1 MINLEIIRGISLD
14 LDDTLWPVAP
24 TIERAEAA
32 LQVWLRA
39 NAPLTALA
47 MATVPGRLALR
58 EQIQR
63 TRPDILH
70 DMSALRLE
78 LIRLALQ
85 RCGEDVALAGPAFE
99 VFYAARQDVQLFDDA
114 EPALAFLAGRYPLV
128 ALSNGNADVH
138 RVGLGHYFA
147 ASFSTRES
155 GVSKPDPRAFHVAAA
170 AASLKPE
177 QILHVGDDAALDV
190 LGALNAGMQAVWVN
204 RSGQAWP
211 HAQTGHVTVSSLS
224 ALCDLLR

>member
-1 MINLEIIRGISLD
+1 MINLEKIRGISFD

-24 TIERAEAA
+24 TIERAEAS

-39 NAPLTALA
+39 NAPQTALA
-47 MATVPGRLALR
+47 MATQQGRLELR

-85 RCGEDVALAGPAFE
+85 RVGEDEALAAPAFE

-114 EPALAFLAGRYPLV
+114 EPALAFLASRYPLV

-138 RVGLGHYFA
+138 RVGLGRYFS

-170 AASLKPE
+170 AASLQPE
-177 QILHVGDDAALDV
+177 QILHVGDDASLDE
-190 LGALNAGMQAVWVN
+190 LGALNAGMQAVWEN
-204 RSGQAWP
+204 RSGLAWP
-211 HAQTGHVTVSSLS
+211 HAQQGHVTVSSLS